1 MRVHR
6 HSTWAGDDNEHSC
19 AETVQIAEKFE
30 HPEYNDIT
38 LENDITLLRLSQ
50 VHPLPHALANRRRLP
65 YDNYR
70 PRPPSPATYSPATHS
85 PATLT

>member
-1 MRVHR
+1 MHR
-6 HSTWAGDDNEHSC
+6 HDRRDEDEHSC
-19 AETVQIAEKFE
+19 AETILIAEKFE
-30 HPEYNDIT
+30 HSEYNSRT
-38 LENDITLLRLSQ
+38 FENDITLLRLSQ

-70 PRPPSPATYSPATHS
+70 PRPPSPATYRPATYR